1 MDIKKKIA
9 IILIVCLTLGLAGC
23 SSIGY
28 CADDESSMKI
38 VAKLLNKAPLK
49 DKEREYFISYPDCL
63 DAA

>member
-1 MDIKKKIA
+1 MSDTWA
-9 IILIVCLTLGLAGC
+9 CGMLIQKEEQ
-23 SSIGY
+23 

>member
-1 MDIKKKIA
+1 M
-9 IILIVCLTLGLAGC
+9 LIQKEEH
-23 SSIGY
+23 

-38 VAKLLNKAPLK
+38 VAKLINKAPLK